1 MLRVQTLAFA
11 LLASVLL
18 IGQLAPAGA
27 QGQGGPGG
35 RMQPIDLKLTADQ
48 QAKAQAIYDAAR
60 TQALAVFTADQLK
73 QFTPIEQ
80 QAIQMGLLQ
89 IKRGAQQGELTL
101 NAATE
106 LAALKLTDDQQAK
119 IKKIAD
125 DANTK
130 AQAVPTDD
138 RRTQMTQI
146 RGITTAAGAQIWDVL
161 AADQQVDVRKTM
173 DGNRHTI
180 LGLRVR
186 GLSDLQLTDD
196 QTTKLQAIQTQA
208 QKDFRAILTPDQQT
222 QFDQIPTA
230 RGQRG
235 GGN

>member
-35 RMQPIDLKLTADQ
+35 RMQPIDLKLTAEQ
-48 QAKAQAIYDAAR
+48 QAKAQEIFDTAR
-60 TQALAVFTADQLK
+60 TQALAVFTADQRK
-73 QFTPIEQ
+73 QFEPIEL
-80 QAIQMGLLQ
+80 QAVQSGLLQ
-89 IKRGAQQGELTL
+89 MKRGAQQGEMTL
-101 NAATE
+101 NAAAAVT
-106 LAALKLTDDQQAK
+106 ALKLTDEQLAK
-119 IKKIAD
+119 IQKIAA

-138 RRTQMTQI
+138 RRAQMTQI
-146 RGITTAAGAQIWDVL
+146 RDITTAAGAQIWDVL
-161 AADQQVDVRKTM
+161 TAHQRVDVRKAM
-173 DGNRHTI
+173 NGNRRTI

-196 QTTKLQAIQTQA
+196 QTTKLNDIQTQA

-222 QFDQIPTA
+222 QFDQIPTG
-230 RGQRG
+230 RGQGRG
-235 GGN
+235 GN